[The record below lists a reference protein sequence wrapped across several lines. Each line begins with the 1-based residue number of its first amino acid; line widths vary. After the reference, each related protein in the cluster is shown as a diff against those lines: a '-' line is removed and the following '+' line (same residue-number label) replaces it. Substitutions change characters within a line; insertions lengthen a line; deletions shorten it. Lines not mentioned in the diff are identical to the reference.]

1 MKEDRVTNKI
11 SIRLCDTEG
20 NYKASY
26 YTSNLNDSLAMY
38 HYMMEED
45 IPIFYKEDV
54 QDINEIEA
62 HIEDISVNFGAK
74 GNLLSIDLY
83 CEIMDWR

>member
-11 SIRLCDTEG
+11 CIRLCDIEG
-20 NYKASY
+20 NYKSSY
-26 YTSNLNDSLAMY
+26 YTSNMYDSLAMY

-45 IPIFYKEDV
+45 IPLFYKEHTEDER
-54 QDINEIEA
+54 EIEA
-62 HIEDISVNFGAK
+62 HIEDISVNFGDK